1 MTWVK
6 NMGFADSIRSNL
18 TYNSMLNE
26 IRLLLSVPQ
35 NKFKTVILVEGQ
47 SDIKLLV
54 SLFDMQNT
62 YLIESFSGKSAILE
76 TMSSRFKDD
85 RRVIGIID
93 RDYSNALPNKIFTY
107 DFCNLEMM
115 IISNNDSFNYTM
127 FQITNSVYGNIE
139 VREQSLNK
147 LFILS
152 VIRKLNDEND
162 WGINFERF
170 PIYDYSKRDN
180 YISLEWVVRI
190 LNIKNKT
197 NNITEEKLSIIKQE
211 LKDQS
216 KDELY
221 NITNGHDFC
230 KMLLHE
236 LKLKYSSLSKVT
248 SINVDELE
256 LFLIMGYNLDYFKKT
271 KLYESISE
279 YQVKNSLKI
288 VKSY

>member
-1 MTWVK
+1 
-6 NMGFADSIRSNL
+6 MGFADSIRSNL

-54 SLFDMQNT
+54 SLLDMQNT
-62 YLIESFSGKSAILE
+62 YLIESFSGKSAILD

-93 RDYSNALPNKIFTY
+93 KDYSNEIHNKIFTY

-127 FQITNSVYGNIE
+127 FQITNSIYGNLEI
-139 VREQSLNK
+139 REQSLKK
-147 LFILS
+147 LIILS
-152 VIRKLNDEND
+152 VIRKLNDEYD

-170 PIYDYSKRDN
+170 PIYDYFKKDN
-180 YISLEWVVRI
+180 CLSLEWVVKI
-190 LNIKNKT
+190 LNIKNKA
-197 NNITEEKLSIIKQE
+197 NNITEEKLNIIKQK
-211 LKDQS
+211 LKDQNEN
-216 KDELY
+216 ELY

-236 LKLKYSSLSKVT
+236 LKFKYSSLSKVA
-248 SINVDELE
+248 SININELE

-279 YQVKNSLKI
+279 YQIENSLKI
-288 VKSY
+288 VKLN